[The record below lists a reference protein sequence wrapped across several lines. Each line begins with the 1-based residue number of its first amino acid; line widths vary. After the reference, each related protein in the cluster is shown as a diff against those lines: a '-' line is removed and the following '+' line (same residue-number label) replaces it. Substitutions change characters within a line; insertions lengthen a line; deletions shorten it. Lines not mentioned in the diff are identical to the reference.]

1 MLSRAEEAL
10 ATERAYRSLPA
21 AFGPQEEG
29 LHVLGSMIDRPKKYQ
44 EKMLGQE
51 LSILAKLWAIAGSA
65 QAEDIQGPL
74 AHDLAVVDIGA
85 GNGCL
90 ALLAALVLGGFAVL
104 VDHTLPPPELRVEDK
119 VPEQYRARIV
129 RITADV
135 ATLDAAKDLEA
146 QLLPHGIRRAVIIA
160 KHLCGP

>member
-1 MLSRAEEAL
+1 MPSQTGTATSL
-10 ATERAYRSLPA
+10 AIH
-21 AFGPQEEG
+21 F
-29 LHVLGSMIDRPKKYQ
+29 LHLLYQ

-104 VDHTLPPPELRVEDK
+104 VPP
-119 VPEQYRARIV
+119 
-129 RITADV
+129 
-135 ATLDAAKDLEA
+135 
-146 QLLPHGIRRAVIIA
+146 AV
-160 KHLCGP
+160 G